1 MQFNKKPMEWD
12 YKKVYWITPKNEI
25 KSGAIAEFSLD
36 FDGNEKYTIR
46 NGSVITGKTFKTEE
60 EARLYL
66 EKTIK
71 KSK

>member
-1 MQFNKKPMEWD
+1 MQFNKNFMDWD

-25 KSGAIAEFSLD
+25 KSGAISEFSLD

-60 EARLYL
+60 EAKAHLG
-66 EKTIK
+66 KNK
-71 KSK
+71 KN

>member
-1 MQFNKKPMEWD
+1 MDWD

-46 NGSVITGKTFKTEE
+46 NGSVITDRTFKTEQDAIE
-60 EARLYL
+60 FLV
-66 EKTIK
+66 K
-71 KSK
+71 K

>member
-1 MQFNKKPMEWD
+1 MEWD

-25 KSGAIAEFSLD
+25 KSGAISEFSLD

-46 NGSVITGKTFKTEE
+46 NGSVITCKTFKTEE